1 MRVAKKRVL
10 LLSEGFGA
18 GHTQAAYAL
27 SSSLRKLSPDVQT
40 RVLELGSFLNPRMA
54 PLIITAYKKT
64 VVSQPRLVGLVYRHQ
79 YKNH

>member
-27 SSSLRKLSPDVQT
+27 SSSLRKLSPNVQT
-40 RVLELGSFLNPRMA
+40 RVLELGSF
-54 PLIITAYKKT
+54 
-64 VVSQPRLVGLVYRHQ
+64 
-79 YKNH
+79 

>member
-27 SSSLRKLSPDVQT
+27 SSSLRKLSPNVQT

-54 PLIITAYKKT
+54 PLLLQHTR
-64 VVSQPRLVGLVYRHQ
+64 RLSYRSLA
-79 YKNH
+79 